1 MIFAFRLALPLLLA
15 LSLHA
20 IPRLAFPL
28 SSGAYPEKVP
38 TTDISTHALSGS
50 KEQTTSTDTPLT
62 SLTTPNAPYNIT
74 GPREYIFRVQDS
86 DVVLIIRLGKP
97 VEKGALASFL
107 EVAKDHVE
115 QQAAGYGPNQLLP
128 SGMFE
133 WDLGERLEIDA
144 KTSPALIAP
153 MTWSIFVDAIG
164 GLREFLVGLKSGRE
178 AACRV
183 MIGDAFGLFA
193 GYVELRTRVP
203 APKAHIARDVPIL
216 PVVND
221 PKLIAPPLH
230 IGEDVQ
236 IDLRPQR
243 QRLEYQAVRNVLA
256 VTRDWVMENIER
268 SGREMTIMHG
278 GFERSL
284 AEGVKIS
291 MVQAP
296 GKRLTY
302 GLVLETVDKLFIWEM
317 FVSRGKAVE
326 FGILEQGALKGV
338 GSIKKAFMNSV
349 DAAR

>member
-1 MIFAFRLALPLLLA
+1 M
-15 LSLHA
+15 
-20 IPRLAFPL
+20 
-28 SSGAYPEKVP
+28 
-38 TTDISTHALSGS
+38 
-50 KEQTTSTDTPLT
+50 
-62 SLTTPNAPYNIT
+62 
-74 GPREYIFRVQDS
+74 
-86 DVVLIIRLGKP
+86 LIIRLGKP

-221 PKLIAPPLH
+221 PKL
-230 IGEDVQ
+230 
-236 IDLRPQR
+236 
-243 QRLEYQAVRNVLA
+243 
-256 VTRDWVMENIER
+256 
-268 SGREMTIMHG
+268 
-278 GFERSL
+278 
-284 AEGVKIS
+284 
-291 MVQAP
+291 
-296 GKRLTY
+296 
-302 GLVLETVDKLFIWEM
+302 
-317 FVSRGKAVE
+317 
-326 FGILEQGALKGV
+326 
-338 GSIKKAFMNSV
+338 
-349 DAAR
+349 